1 MFANVMFD
9 IILVGIML
17 AGAIIGAKNGFIDT
31 VARPVKFVAAIAL
44 AFSLASTVGQHI
56 VEPIIGP
63 AISHKLSDILIE
75 KYSEI
80 TAATANESLPTLI
93 KFAAS
98 MCGVNIEG
106 VVSSSE
112 GVSVIQA
119 VVDAVTAPVV
129 DIMGVIFGFVI
140 VYFASKVILNFVMI
154 LVNSIVNR
162 GLVGAVNR
170 ALGCVLTLFLAFV
183 VVWAVTSVSEFILN
197 IPAIASA
204 EWVQGFSGGPVYK
217 FFRSFTPLD
226 LLLSF

>member
-1 MFANVMFD
+1 MFD

-44 AFSLASTVGQHI
+44 AFSLASTVGQHV

-80 TAATANESLPTLI
+80 TADTANESLPTLI

-106 VVSSSE
+106 VASGADGASI
-112 GVSVIQA
+112 IQA
-119 VVDAVTAPVV
+119 VVEAVTAPVV

-140 VYFASKVILNFVMI
+140 VYFASKVLLNFVML
-154 LVNSIVNR
+154 LVNSVVNR
-162 GLVGAVNR
+162 GLVGTVNR